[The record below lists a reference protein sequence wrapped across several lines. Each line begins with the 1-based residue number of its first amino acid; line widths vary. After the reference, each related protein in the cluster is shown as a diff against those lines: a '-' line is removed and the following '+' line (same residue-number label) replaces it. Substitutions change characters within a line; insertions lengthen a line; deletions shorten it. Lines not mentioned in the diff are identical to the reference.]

1 MKVSQVKD
9 TLKDLQDQLA
19 QQCQSLTEALNPMD
33 TSTVMETLT
42 RLRDALKDA
51 TYQNAY
57 LVMKNNELTLENSF
71 MTPTQL
77 AVITKIKAEQSPQ
90 YVRI

>member
-1 MKVSQVKD
+1 MKVSQVID

-42 RLRDALKDA
+42 ILHSDGNTNK
-51 TYQNAY
+51 T
-57 LVMKNNELTLENSF
+57 
-71 MTPTQL
+71 
-77 AVITKIKAEQSPQ
+77 
-90 YVRI
+90 

>member
-9 TLKDLQDQLA
+9 TLKDLQDQSA

-57 LVMKNNELTLENSF
+57 LIMKNNELTLENSF
-71 MTPTQL
+71 MNPTQL
-77 AVITKIKAEQSPQ
+77 VIITKMKAEQSP
-90 YVRI
+90 RI